1 MKYLAMAVCI
11 FVFQSTTPQP
21 SAHPQT
27 KKSDSSPISI
37 PSGASAPQ
45 AATPIQSNQERT
57 GKEPSNIPKDDRAL
71 LWAGIAVNIVLA
83 LATIV
88 LAVFAVV
95 QAQAT
100 KRSVE
105 VLVEGQ
111 RPRIATDPH
120 GDATKDLSDR
130 SAPRVQVALVN
141 RGLTTAYDCLYES
154 WIELLPFP
162 FDDFTPAADYFKAT
176 ERFALYPSH
185 RPVILNIPIR
195 QGLTDAQLS
204 DLRHMRR
211 YVCIRIRVTYRD
223 AFSPRRYANF
233 GLYVLH
239 NGLGFLPKY
248 NDAN

>member
-11 FVFQSTTPQP
+11 FVFQSTTHQP

-27 KKSDSSPISI
+27 KKSDSNPVPIQ
-37 PSGASAPQ
+37 SGASAPQ
-45 AATPIQSNQERT
+45 PAQPIQSNQERT
-57 GKEPSNIPKDDRAL
+57 GKELSNIPKDDRAL
-71 LWAGIAVNIVLA
+71 LWAGVAVNVVLA

-88 LAVFAVV
+88 LAIFAVV

-111 RPRIATDPH
+111 RPRLAVEPH
-120 GDATKDLSDR
+120 GLPTKDLADR
-130 SAPRVQVALVN
+130 LAPRVQLSLAN

-162 FDDFTPAADYFKAT
+162 FNDFSPSADHFKAT
-176 ERFALYPSH
+176 DRLAIYPNHSA
-185 RPVILNIPIR
+185 VILNIPIS
-195 QGLTDAQLS
+195 QGLTDGQLS
-204 DLRHMRR
+204 DLKQMRC
-211 YVCIRIRVTYRD
+211 YACIRIRVTYRD
-223 AFSPRRYANF
+223 AFNTNRYANF